1 MYNRLYSIRDTINPK
16 IILDIGANIGEWN
29 MIVKQIFP
37 IARIISFEANKECEQ
52 HLKSKNL
59 EYKICLLGDEQKEV
73 TFFSTRVDK
82 TSTGCSIYRENTEF
96 FNDSNLIEYK
106 LNMEKLDDILD
117 NFDQIDLIKI
127 DVQGAEL
134 DVLRGAKTIM
144 NKTKFIILEVSMI
157 EYNKNSPLF
166 ADVID
171 FMNKNN
177 FLVND
182 ILDIHY
188 SNNVCIQCDILFKKL
203 PFQ

>member
-1 MYNRLYSIRDTINPK
+1 
-16 IILDIGANIGEWN
+16 
-29 MIVKQIFP
+29 
-37 IARIISFEANKECEQ
+37 
-52 HLKSKNL
+52 
-59 EYKICLLGDEQKEV
+59 
-73 TFFSTRVDK
+73 
-82 TSTGCSIYRENTEF
+82 
-96 FNDSNLIEYK
+96 
-106 LNMEKLDDILD
+106 MEKLDDILEID
-117 NFDQIDLIKI
+117 ELDLIKI

-134 DVLRGAKTIM
+134 DVLRGAKNTM